1 MQNNNEHLYIRAK
14 EAYYLGEPIMSD
26 SDFDLLE
33 AKLKNEG
40 SEVIHIIGSGSVGK
54 ISHPSTMLSLGKIS
68 VYDNENLPM
77 EEVKKWF
84 DSCKSSKTFEFTTKL
99 DGNAVNLIY
108 KNGKLQHAITRGEGH
123 RGYDIVDKLKHI
135 VPHTI
140 DEGGLVEI
148 RGEVVIKI
156 ATFNEKYSEYKN
168 PRNFVAG
175 ILNRDETNIEIAK
188 DLDFGGFEVRMHE
201 GSSFFSPENTHQFL
215 AINGFNYPESRVLSN
230 IKEFKELYDH
240 FLNFRENLAAHQ
252 LDGIVI
258 KAEES
263 SREEIGYTDHHPKW
277 AIAIKF
283 PPKDAITEIV
293 DIQWK
298 TGTSGEIVP
307 TAIMKPI
314 DLDGSTVSRATL
326 FNWGRVRDWK
336 AFPGAEVLIAKAG
349 DIIPQIYQVIKPS
362 DREVVP
368 PSECPSCGGHARIDD
383 LHIWCDNRECYTR
396 VISQLTLAIKIFKAE
411 NIGQSTVEKFYEA
424 GFRKVTQLFDRES
437 FNRENLI
444 KTGSFKEGRQLD
456 IILEAMHGIEEVT
469 LAQVILACQY
479 DQIGNAAAEK
489 LALYFSDQEADFS
502 GLNRSALNNVI
513 ADPSLMNAL
522 IETFE
527 RSGVKVL
534 RPELE
539 IVDAATTFE
548 MTGSPKDF
556 GFSAKGD
563 FLKIANDAGFRHTK
577 LEKGTR
583 YLITDSL
590 ESSSSKMQKA
600 VKAGAQIITYGDFI
614 KKHCTK

>member
-1 MQNNNEHLYIRAK
+1 MTNNEQLYVRAK
-14 EAYYLGEPIMSD
+14 EAYYTGEPIMSD

-33 AKLKNEG
+33 AELKQEE
-40 SEVIHIIGSGSVGK
+40 SDVIHIIGSGSAGK
-54 ISHPSTMLSLGKIS
+54 IPHPSAMLSLGKIS

-77 EEVKKWF
+77 EELRKWF
-84 DSCKSSKTFEFTTKL
+84 DSCRSSKTFEFTTKL

-123 RGYDIVDKLKHI
+123 RGYDVVDKLKHI

-140 DEGGLVEI
+140 DEKGVVEV

-156 ATFNEKYSEYKN
+156 STFNEKYSEYKN

-175 ILNRDETNIEIAK
+175 ILNRDETNLEIAK
-188 DLDFGGFEVRMHE
+188 DLDFGGFEVRIHDE
-201 GSSFFSPENTHQFL
+201 ADYHFPVNTHQFL
-215 AINGFNYPESRVLSN
+215 AKNGFNYPESRTLSDIN
-230 IKEFKELYDH
+230 SFKELYDH
-240 FLNFRENLAAHQ
+240 FLNFRENVAAHQ

-258 KAEES
+258 KAEENV
-263 SREEIGYTDHHPKW
+263 REEIGYTDHHPKW

-283 PPKDAITEIV
+283 PPKDAITEII
-293 DIQWK
+293 DIHWK

-307 TAIMKPI
+307 TAVMRPI

-362 DREVVP
+362 DNEVVP
-368 PSECPSCGGHARIDD
+368 PSVCPSCGGIARIDD
-383 LHIWCDNRECYTR
+383 VHIWCDNRECYSR
-396 VISQLTLAIKIFKAE
+396 VISQLSAAVRIFKAE
-411 NIGQSTVEKFYEA
+411 NVGQSTVEKFYEA
-424 GFRKVTQLFDRES
+424 GFKKVTQLFDREI
-437 FNRENLI
+437 FNRETLI
-444 KTGSFKEGRQLD
+444 RTGFFKEGRQLD
-456 IILEAMHGIEEVT
+456 IILDAMHGMKEVT
-469 LAQVILACQY
+469 LTQIILACQY

-489 LALYFSDQEADFS
+489 LAFYFSGYDADFS
-502 GLNRSALNNVI
+502 GLNRAALNNVI
-513 ADPSLMNAL
+513 NNHSLMLAL

-527 RSGVKVL
+527 RSGVKVI
-534 RPELE
+534 RPVLE
-539 IVDAATTFE
+539 VIDATTTFE
-548 MTGSPKDF
+548 LTGSPKDF

-563 FLKIANDAGFRHTK
+563 FLKLATEAGFKHTK

-583 YLITDSL
+583 YLITDSMD
-590 ESSSSKMQKA
+590 SSSSKMQKA
-600 VKAGAQIITYGDFI
+600 IKVGTEIITYGEFI

>member
-1 MQNNNEHLYIRAK
+1 MQSNEQLYMRAK
-14 EAYYLGEPIMSD
+14 ESYYSGEPIMSD

-33 AKLKNEG
+33 AELKSEG

-54 ISHPSTMLSLGKIS
+54 IEHPSTMLSLGKIS

-84 DSCKSSKTFEFTTKL
+84 DSCRSSKTFEFTTKL

-108 KNGKLQHAITRGEGH
+108 ENGKLQHAITRGEGH

-135 VPHTI
+135 IPHNI

-148 RGEVVIKI
+148 RGEVVINV

-175 ILNRDETNIEIAK
+175 VLNRDETNIDIAK
-188 DLDFGGFEVRMHE
+188 DLDFGGFEVRIHE
-201 GSSFFSPENTHQFL
+201 GSSFSSPENTHQFL
-215 AINGFNYPESRVLSN
+215 ATNGFNYPEARVLSH
-230 IKEFKELYDH
+230 IGEFKDLYDH

-263 SREEIGYTDHHPKW
+263 AREEIGYTDHHPKW

-283 PPKDAITEIV
+283 PPKDAITEII

-307 TAIMKPI
+307 TAIMRPV

-349 DIIPQIYQVIKPS
+349 DIIPQIYQVTKPS

-424 GFRKVTQLFDRES
+424 GFKKVTQLFDREI

-444 KTGSFKEGRQLD
+444 KTGFFKEGRQLE
-456 IILEAMHGIEEVT
+456 IIIEAMHGIKEVS
-469 LAQVILACQY
+469 LMQVILACQY
-479 DQIGNAAAEK
+479 DQIGGAAAEK
-489 LALYFSDQEADFS
+489 LALHFSGHSADFA

-513 ADPSLMNAL
+513 SDPSLMNAL

-527 RSGVKVL
+527 RSCVKVI
-534 RPELE
+534 RPEFE

-563 FLKIANDAGFRHTK
+563 FLKLAAEAGFRHTK

-600 VKAGAQIITYGDFI
+600 VKAGAQIITYGDFV
-614 KKHCTK
+614 KKHCKK

>member
-1 MQNNNEHLYIRAK
+1 MQSNEQLYMRAK
-14 EAYYLGEPIMSD
+14 ESYYSGEPIMSD

-33 AKLKNEG
+33 AELKSEG

-54 ISHPSTMLSLGKIS
+54 IEHPSTMLSLGKIS

-84 DSCKSSKTFEFTTKL
+84 DSCRSSKTFEFTTKL

-108 KNGKLQHAITRGEGH
+108 ENGKLQHAITRGEGH

-135 VPHTI
+135 VPHNI

-148 RGEVVIKI
+148 RGEVVINV

-175 ILNRDETNIEIAK
+175 VLNRDETNIDIAK
-188 DLDFGGFEVRMHE
+188 DLDFGGFEVRIHE
-201 GSSFFSPENTHQFL
+201 GSSFSSPENTHQFL
-215 AINGFNYPESRVLSN
+215 ATNGFNYPEARVLSH
-230 IKEFKELYDH
+230 IGEFKDLYDH

-263 SREEIGYTDHHPKW
+263 AREEIGYTDHHPKW

-283 PPKDAITEIV
+283 PPKDAITEII

-307 TAIMKPI
+307 TAIMRPI

-349 DIIPQIYQVIKPS
+349 DIIPQIYQVTKPS

-424 GFRKVTQLFDRES
+424 GFKKVTQLFDREI

-444 KTGSFKEGRQLD
+444 KTGFFKEGRQLE
-456 IILEAMHGIEEVT
+456 IIIEAMHGIKEVS
-469 LAQVILACQY
+469 LMQVILACQY
-479 DQIGNAAAEK
+479 DQIGGAAAEK
-489 LALYFSDQEADFS
+489 LALYFSGHSADFA

-513 ADPSLMNAL
+513 SDPSLMNAL

-527 RSGVKVL
+527 RSCVKVI
-534 RPELE
+534 RPEFE

-563 FLKIANDAGFRHTK
+563 FLKLAAEAGFRHTK

-600 VKAGAQIITYGDFI
+600 VKAGAQIITYGDFV

>member
-1 MQNNNEHLYIRAK
+1 MQNNEQLYIRAK
-14 EAYYLGEPIMSD
+14 EAYYAGEPIMSD

-33 AKLKNEG
+33 AELKNAG
-40 SEVIHIIGSGSVGK
+40 SEVVNIVGAGAVGK
-54 ISHPSTMLSLGKIS
+54 IPHLSPMLSLSKIS

-77 EEVKKWF
+77 EDFKKWI
-84 DSCKSSKTFEFTTKL
+84 DTCKGSTTFEFTSKM

-108 KNGKLQHAITRGEGH
+108 KRGRLKHAITRGEGH
-123 RGYDIVDKLKHI
+123 RGYDVVDKLKHI

-140 DEGGLVEI
+140 SNEDDAVEI
-148 RGEVVIKI
+148 RGEVVIKVS
-156 ATFNEKYSEYKN
+156 TFNEKYSDFKN

-175 ILNRDETNIEIAK
+175 ILNRDETDLNIVK
-188 DLDFGGFEVRMHE
+188 DLDFASFEARIH
-201 GSSFFSPENTHQFL
+201 SDDTFNFPENTRQFL
-215 AINGFNYPESRVLSN
+215 ISNGFNYPESRTLSAVSDFEE
-230 IKEFKELYDH
+230 IYKH

-258 KAEES
+258 KAHETI
-263 SREEIGYTDHHPKW
+263 REEIGYTDHHPKW

-307 TAIMKPI
+307 TAIMRPI

-336 AFPGAEVLIAKAG
+336 AYPGAQVLIAKAG

-362 DREVVP
+362 DQEVKP

-396 VISQLTLAIKIFKAE
+396 VISQLTIAIKIFKAE

-424 GFRKVTQLFDRES
+424 GFKKVTHLFDREI

-444 KTGSFKEGRQLD
+444 KTGFFKDGRQLE

-469 LAQVILACQY
+469 LSQVILACQY

-489 LALYFSDQEADFS
+489 LALYFSGQDADFS

-513 ADPSLMNAL
+513 GDPSLMNEL

-527 RSGVKVL
+527 RSGVKVT
-534 RPELE
+534 RPVLE
-539 IVDAATTFE
+539 VVDAAMTFE

-556 GFSAKGD
+556 GFSAKND
-563 FLKIANDAGFRHTK
+563 FLKLAADAGFKHTK

-583 YLITDSL
+583 YLITDSM

-600 VKAGAQIITYGDFI
+600 TKVGTEIITYGDFI

>member
-1 MQNNNEHLYIRAK
+1 MHSNEQLYIRAK
-14 EAYYLGEPIMSD
+14 EAYYAGEPIMSD

-33 AKLKNEG
+33 ADLKREG
-40 SEVIHIIGSGSVGK
+40 SDIIHIIGSGSAGK
-54 ISHPSTMLSLGKIS
+54 IPHPSPMLSLGKIS

-84 DSCKSSKTFEFTTKL
+84 DSCKSSGSFEFTTKL

-123 RGYDIVDKLKHI
+123 RGYDVVDKLKHI
-135 VPHTI
+135 VPHII
-140 DEGGLVEI
+140 DEKGVVEV
-148 RGEVVIKI
+148 RGEVVIKV
-156 ATFNEKYSEYKN
+156 ATFNEKYSDFKN

-175 ILNRDETNIEIAK
+175 ILNRDETNLDIVK
-188 DLDFGGFEVRMHE
+188 DLNFGSFEVRIHDE
-201 GSSFFSPENTHQFL
+201 DGFSFPENTKQFL
-215 AINGFNYPESRVLSN
+215 ADNDFYYPESRILVNVS
-230 IKEFKELYDH
+230 EFKDLYEH
-240 FLNFRENLAAHQ
+240 FLNFRENLAVHQ

-258 KAEES
+258 KANES

-307 TAIMKPI
+307 TAIMRPI

-362 DREVVP
+362 ENEVIP
-368 PSECPSCGGHARIDD
+368 PSVCPSCGGQVRIDD

-396 VISQLTLAIKIFKAE
+396 VISQLSSAIRIFKAE
-411 NIGQSTVEKFYEA
+411 NVGQSTVEKFYEA
-424 GFRKVTQLFDRES
+424 GFKKVTQLFDREI
-437 FNRENLI
+437 FNKENLI
-444 KTGSFKEGRQLD
+444 KTGFFKEGRQLE
-456 IILEAMHGIEEVT
+456 IILEAMHGMKEVT
-469 LAQVILACQY
+469 LTQIILACQY

-489 LALYFSDQEADFS
+489 LAFYFSNQEADFS
-502 GLNRSALNNVI
+502 GLNRAALNSVI
-513 ADPSLMNAL
+513 NDPSLMNEL
-522 IETFE
+522 IETFQ
-527 RSGVKVL
+527 RSGVKMV
-534 RPELE
+534 RPVVE
-539 IVDAATTFE
+539 IIDNATTFE

-563 FLKIANDAGFRHTK
+563 FLKLAADAGFKHTK

-583 YLITDSL
+583 YLITDSM
-590 ESSSSKMQKA
+590 ESESSKMQKA
-600 VKAGAQIITYGDFI
+600 IKIGAEIITYGDFI

>member
-68 VYDNENLPM
+68 VYDNEKLPM

>member
-1 MQNNNEHLYIRAK
+1 MTNNEQLYIRAK
-14 EAYYLGEPIMSD
+14 EAYYSGEPIMSD

-33 AKLKNEG
+33 AKLKDEG
-40 SEVIHIIGSGSVGK
+40 SDVIHIIGSGSVGK

-108 KNGKLQHAITRGEGH
+108 KNGRLQHAITRGEGH

-135 VPHTI
+135 VPHNI
-140 DEGGLVEI
+140 DKTGLVAI
-148 RGEVVIKI
+148 IGEVVIKI
-156 ATFNEKYSEYKN
+156 STFNEKYSEYKN

-175 ILNRDETNIEIAK
+175 ILNRDETDIEIAK
-188 DLDFGGFEVRMHE
+188 DLDFGGFEVRIHN
-201 GSSFFSPENTHQFL
+201 GSTFFSPENTHHFL
-215 AINGFNYPESRVLSN
+215 LTNGFSYPESKVLSD

-258 KAEES
+258 KAEET

-293 DIQWK
+293 DIHWK

-307 TAIMKPI
+307 TAVMRPI

-336 AFPGAEVLIAKAG
+336 AFPGAKVLIAKAG

-362 DREVVP
+362 DNEVVP
-368 PSECPSCGGHARIDD
+368 PLVCPSCGGEARIDD
-383 LHIWCDNRECYTR
+383 MHIWCDNRECYSR
-396 VISQLTLAIKIFKAE
+396 VISQLSAAVRIFKAE
-411 NIGQSTVEKFYEA
+411 NVGQSTVEKFYEA
-424 GFRKVTQLFDRES
+424 GFKKVTQLFDREI
-437 FNRENLI
+437 FNKENLI
-444 KTGSFKEGRQLD
+444 KTGLFKEGRQLE
-456 IILEAMHGIEEVT
+456 IIIEAMHGMKEVT
-469 LAQVILACQY
+469 LTQIILACQY
-479 DQIGNAAAEK
+479 DQIGSAAAEK
-489 LALYFSDQEADFS
+489 LALYFSEQEADFS
-502 GLNRSALNNVI
+502 GLNRAALNNVI
-513 ADPSLMNAL
+513 NDHSIMDAL

-527 RSGVKVL
+527 RSGVRVI
-534 RPELE
+534 RPSNNIIDSSLTYEL
-539 IVDAATTFE
+539 
-548 MTGSPKDF
+548 TGSPKEF
-556 GFSAKGD
+556 GFSAKSD
-563 FLKIANDAGFRHTK
+563 FIKLAETAGFKNTK

-583 YLITDSL
+583 YLITDSMD
-590 ESSSSKMQKA
+590 SDSSKMQKA
-600 VKAGAQIITYGDFI
+600 RKLGVEIITYSEFTKII
-614 KKHCTK
+614 K

>member
-1 MQNNNEHLYIRAK
+1 VQNNEQLYVRAK
-14 EAYYLGEPIMSD
+14 EAYYAGEPIMSD

-33 AKLKNEG
+33 AELKELG
-40 SEVIHIIGSGSVGK
+40 SDIIHIIGSGSAGK
-54 ISHPSTMLSLGKIS
+54 ISHPSPMLSLGKIS
-68 VYDNENLPM
+68 VYDNDNLPL
-77 EEVKKWF
+77 EDFKKWF
-84 DSCKSSKTFEFTTKL
+84 DTCKSSETFEFTTKL

-140 DEGGLVEI
+140 DEKGIVEI
-148 RGEVVIKI
+148 RGEVVIKVS
-156 ATFNEKYSEYKN
+156 TFNEKYSEFKN

-175 ILNRDETNIEIAK
+175 ILNRDETNLDIVK
-188 DLDFGGFEVRMHE
+188 DLDFGSFEARIHDEDGF
-201 GSSFFSPENTHQFL
+201 SFPEDTHIFL
-215 AINGFNYPESRVLSN
+215 ASNGFNYPETRILSN
-230 IKEFKELYDH
+230 VGEFKSLYDH

-258 KAEES
+258 KAKES

-307 TAIMKPI
+307 TAIMRPI

-424 GFRKVTQLFDRES
+424 GFRKVTQLFDREI
-437 FNRENLI
+437 FNRENLV
-444 KTGSFKEGRQLD
+444 KTGFFKEGRQLD

-469 LAQVILACQY
+469 LTQVILACQY

-489 LALYFSDQEADFS
+489 LALHFSEQEADFS
-502 GLNRSALNNVI
+502 GLNRAALNNVI
-513 ADPSLMNAL
+513 NDHSLMDSL

-527 RSGVKVL
+527 RSGVKVT
-534 RPELE
+534 RPKLE

-563 FLKIANDAGFRHTK
+563 FLKLASEAGFKHTK

-600 VKAGAQIITYGDFI
+600 VKVGAQIITYGDFV